1 MTGGRLVFA
10 IPGDLATP
18 SGGYGYDRRLMVEL
32 EGLGWQ
38 VEHLA
43 LPGGFP
49 QPSAKDLE
57 TAEAALAALP
67 DGSIV
72 LVDGLAFGAM
82 PQVAARQAER
92 LRLVALVHHPLCL
105 ETGLDAAVQARLEA
119 SERMALA
126 SARAVVVT
134 SAATADTLIAEF
146 SVPRAR
152 LTVALP
158 GTDKP
163 ERHDGAGTGTG
174 EGSGCRGTKTGPGS
188 GSGDRAGPPRILSIG
203 TLIARKDHA
212 TLVDG
217 LTLVA
222 DLAWQCR
229 IVGSKSA
236 DPQTSAALE
245 RQIAA
250 RGLAGRIDLAGSL
263 PDVSTEYR
271 GADLFV
277 LASRYEGYGM
287 VFAEAMANGLPIVSC
302 AEGAPRD
309 LIPAEAGRRFAPS
322 DADDLAAALRALLTD
337 PPALARAASA
347 SLAAGRALP
356 SWRQTAE
363 TVAGAL
369 AGVTMDGAP

>member
-1 MTGGRLVFA
+1 MTPGRLVFA
-10 IPGDLATP
+10 IPGDLGTP
-18 SGGYGYDRRLMVEL
+18 SGGYGYDRRLMAEL
-32 EGLGWQ
+32 EALGWQ

-49 QPSAKDLE
+49 QPTSGDLD

-67 DGSIV
+67 DGSLV
-72 LVDGLAFGAM
+72 LIDGLAFGSM

-92 LRLVALVHHPLCL
+92 LRVVALVHHPLCL
-105 ETGLDAAVQARLEA
+105 ETGLEAAVQAKFEA
-119 SERMALA
+119 SERQALA

-134 SAATADTLIAEF
+134 SAATADTLMAEF

-163 ERHDGAGTGTG
+163 ERHDGAGAGTG
-174 EGSGCRGTKTGPGS
+174 GGSGGRGPRT

-217 LTLVA
+217 LALVA

-229 IVGSKSA
+229 IVGSESA
-236 DPQTSAALE
+236 DPQTAAALE
-245 RQIAA
+245 RQIVA
-250 RGLAGRIDLAGSL
+250 RGLAGRIDLAGSM
-263 PDVSTEYR
+263 PDVAGEYR

-309 LIPAEAGRRFAPS
+309 LIPAEAGRRFAPG
-322 DADDLAAALRALLTD
+322 DADDLGAALRALLTD
-337 PPALARAASA
+337 PPAMARAAAA

-369 AGVTMDGAP
+369 AGVTMDGAS